1 MSLRGLAG
9 KVIVVTGAGQG
20 IGAAALD
27 RLVEENCRVVAVD
40 LKPDGLL
47 RHVGAASVAKV
58 EADISRPEDCARVAS
73 VAMERFGAIDGLAHS
88 AAIFGAVAPIAEMDI
103 EAFDRLMAINV
114 RGPMLMMRAVLPA
127 MIRQGR
133 GGSIVCLASVSSFR
147 TGAGRAAYAA
157 SKRAV
162 LGLVAAAAVENGPN
176 GIRVNAVAP
185 GSTDTPMMRG
195 SGALRES
202 IMANQLGTPLRRMG
216 TPEEIAAAIAWLLS
230 EESSFVT
237 GDCLVA
243 DGGFLI

>member
-1 MSLRGLAG
+1 MALKGLAG

-27 RLVEENCRVVAVD
+27 RLLEENCRVVAVD
-40 LKPDGLL
+40 LKSDGLV
-47 RHVGAASVAKV
+47 RHVDAPSVVTV
-58 EADISRPEDCARVAS
+58 EADISRPDDCARVAS
-73 VAMERFGAIDGLAHS
+73 VAIERFGAIDGLAHS
-88 AAIFGAVAPIAEMDI
+88 AGIFSALAPIAEMDI
-103 EAFDRLMAINV
+103 DAFDRLMAVNV
-114 RGPMLMMRAVLPA
+114 RGSMLMMRAVLPT

-133 GGSIVCLASVSSFR
+133 GGSIVCLASVTSFR

-162 LGLVAAAAVENGPN
+162 LGLVAAAAVENGPH

-185 GSTDTPMMRG
+185 GSTDTPMMRS

-216 TPEEIAAAIAWLLS
+216 RPEEIAAAIAWLLS

-243 DGGFLI
+243 DGGFLV